1 MVELDCDLGCQSA
14 DHFGGFADEEIVLGV
29 SNSGN
34 EREAGGAARMLLGLF
49 GLWLVGSLLG

>member
-34 EREAGGAARMLLGLF
+34 EWKDGGAARMLLGVF
-49 GLWLVGSLLG
+49 GLWLVCSLWG